1 MSAYKK
7 IVTEFKT
14 LESLLK
20 ALADM
25 GYKPEVAPD
34 RKVNS
39 LHLNGYQGDTRPELV
54 VVRVPRNQI
63 SHWSNDI
70 GFAWN
75 GQVYEAVIS
84 EYDQSFQFR
93 PERQGT
99 LKQRYTLH
107 ETKRV
112 ASLQGYSLA
121 ESVLPDG
128 TIQLICTSNGY

>member
-25 GYKPEVAPD
+25 NYKPEVAPD
-34 RKVNS
+34 RHVNS
-39 LHLNGYQGDTRPELV
+39 LHLVGYQNDARPELV
-54 VVRVPRNQI
+54 VVRIPKNQI
-63 SHWSNDI
+63 GSVSNDI

-75 GQVYEAVIS
+75 GHVYEAIIS
-84 EYDQSFQFR
+84 EYDQGYTFR
-93 PERQGT
+93 SDKLGT

-112 ASLQGYSLA
+112 AALQGYSLA
-121 ESVLPDG
+121 ESILPDG